1 MRPKAMPWQMPAT
14 LYWTM
19 RETNNQAVFG
29 SLIVLITLIASAE
42 RGTLSEIAWM
52 APERRVV

>member
-1 MRPKAMPWQMPAT
+1 MPWQMPAT

-29 SLIVLITLIASAE
+29 SLTVLITLIASAE